1 MYKRGRIWWF
11 SYVDDNGKQQYRSTE
26 TSDRKLAEKIVAK
39 FKVLRVE
46 GKWFDFEKG
55 KEHIYDEMMDRFIKD
70 YAPNKTIATQQMYRY
85 ARKHLDNY
93 FSGFKLVDINEDMI
107 LTYMKKR
114 RTDDKASPAT
124 VNREFST
131 LAKAFSEAWKV
142 WKWIKS
148 NPCALVSKFPEN
160 NIKYIWLNAE
170 QERILVE
177 TARKGG
183 YLNGDLAD
191 IIIFAINSGMRREE
205 ILSLKIQQIN
215 MQGKTIT
222 AFETKN
228 KEPRTIP
235 MNNTLEELLKK
246 RLSKCLNINGYLFFT
261 STGNKYSGGNVLKSF
276 KLAVDK
282 ADKAGAGIG
291 HFWFHGLRHTF
302 GTRLAQAGMNTRQI
316 GELMGIKNEKV
327 LKRYTHFSV
336 ESLRSVVKVLDG
348 QKSENMTKI

>member
-1 MYKRGRIWWF
+1 MYRRGKTWWF
-11 SYVDDNGKQQYRSTE
+11 SYTDENGKQIFKSTE
-26 TSDRKLAEKIVAK
+26 TSDRKLAEKIIAK
-39 FKVLRVE
+39 FNVLRIE

-55 KEHIYDEMMDRFIKD
+55 NKHTYDEMMNKFIAD
-70 YAPNKTIATQQMYRY
+70 YAPNKTIATQQMYAY

-93 FSGFKLVDINEDMI
+93 FSGYTLADITEDMI

-148 NPCALVSKFPEN
+148 SPCVLVPKFPEN
-160 NIKYIWLNAE
+160 NIKYIWLNVE

-177 TARKGG
+177 EARKEH

-191 IIIFAINSGMRREE
+191 IIVFATNSGMRREE
-205 ILSLKIQQIN
+205 ILSLKVQQIN

-222 AFETKN
+222 VYKTKN

-235 MNNTLEELLKK
+235 MNNTLEVLLKE
-246 RLSKCLNINGYLFFT
+246 RLSKCININGYLFFT
-261 STGNKYSGGNVLKSF
+261 STGMKYSGGNVLKSF
-276 KLAVDK
+276 KLAVGK

-302 GTRLAQAGMNTRQI
+302 GTRLGQAGMNTRQI
-316 GELMGIKNEKV
+316 GELMGIKNEKI
-327 LKRYTHFSV
+327 LMRYIHFSV
-336 ESLRSVVKVLDG
+336 DSLRSVVKVLEPDNT
-348 QKSENMTKI
+348 ENMTKI